1 MYLPIRKSGGSY
13 YPSVNNVWRVFDRMM
28 EDVNDE
34 NDFRSISSDIE
45 ENENE
50 YLITAELP
58 GLEKKDVGIRVEKNN
73 LIIEAKIE
81 SENEEKD
88 KKWLRRE
95 RFQGSYRRNFILDDS
110 CDKENIGAEMENGV
124 LRVSIPKAA
133 PLVARKIEVK

>member
-58 GLEKKDVGIRVEKNN
+58 GLEKKDVSIRVEKNN

-95 RFQGSYRRNFILDDS
+95 RFQGSYRRNFILDES
-110 CDKENIGAEMENGV
+110 CNKEKIGAEMENGV
-124 LRVSIPKAA
+124 LRVCITKAA

>member
-58 GLEKKDVGIRVEKNN
+58 GLEKKDVSIRVEKNN

-110 CDKENIGAEMENGV
+110 CDKDKIGAEMENGV
-124 LRVSIPKAA
+124 IMVSIPKAA
-133 PLVARKIEVK
+133 PLIARKIEVK

>member
-58 GLEKKDVGIRVEKNN
+58 GLEKKDVSIRVEKNN

-95 RFQGSYRRNFILDDS
+95 RFQGSYRRNFILDES
-110 CDKENIGAEMENGV
+110 CDKEKIGAEMENGV
-124 LRVSIPKAA
+124 LRVCIPKAA